1 MADALDAKWEKLMV
15 IMERLASQ
23 PAPTI
28 NVNVHMADGS
38 VRRKR
43 QPAQSG
49 PISDAEN
56 PSEFPEPGGQP
67 RPYVS

>member
-1 MADALDAKWEKLMV
+1 MADAVDAKWDKLVAM
-15 IMERLASQ
+15 MERLASQ

-28 NVNVHMADGS
+28 NVNVNLDGKK
-38 VRRKR
+38 KR
-43 QPAQSG
+43 AAVL
-49 PISDAEN
+49 SDPSN

>member
-1 MADALDAKWEKLMV
+1 MAM
-15 IMERLASQ
+15 MERLASQ

-28 NVNVHMADGS
+28 NVNVNLDGKKKRAS
-38 VRRKR
+38 VL
-43 QPAQSG
+43 
-49 PISDAEN
+49 SDPSN